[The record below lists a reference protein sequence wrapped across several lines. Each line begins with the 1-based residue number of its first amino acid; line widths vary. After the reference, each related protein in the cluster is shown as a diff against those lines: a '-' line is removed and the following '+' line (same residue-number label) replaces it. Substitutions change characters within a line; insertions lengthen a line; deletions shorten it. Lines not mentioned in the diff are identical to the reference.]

1 MGTKKYI
8 KFSQKELLNC
18 FGKVTYMMYG
28 SNSQKETLRWLYRI
42 NKFLNKAIGVK
53 QRLKNEKTIRK
64 MGW

>member
-1 MGTKKYI
+1 MDAKKHI
-8 KFSQKELLNC
+8 VFSQKELFDC
-18 FGKVTYMMYG
+18 FGKVTYMIYG

-53 QRLKNEKTIRK
+53 QRLKNEKILRK